1 MFQMDVNLSVK
12 LLKQP
17 LAYHISIVA
26 YFILQ
31 VNLSNDIKSK
41 NSIIAISHYNNV
53 IRQRKD

>member
-1 MFQMDVNLSVK
+1 MFQMDANLSIK

-26 YFILQ
+26 FFILQ

>member
-1 MFQMDVNLSVK
+1 MFQKDTNLSVK

-31 VNLSNDIKSK
+31 VNLSNDLKSK